1 MNETYTKVDQF
12 IGFESFP
19 STSCCSQNFPPN
31 KMEKFGWLDVQGSIR
46 NFYIEWVAGMDWQ
59 EKVTI
64 QNSSMAL
71 VKPKIQSGGV
81 MLVP

>member
-1 MNETYTKVDQF
+1 
-12 IGFESFP
+12 
-19 STSCCSQNFPPN
+19 
-31 KMEKFGWLDVQGSIR
+31 MEKFGWLDVQGSIR